1 MWTNIETMNTTNSIF
16 IPSVHRSIDAAQ
28 LSAGLADLGNIVRT
42 DFFEMVP
49 QKAHWKRAAVY
60 FAQNV
65 TFVTNDVRCYQVG
78 DKTYK
83 CTLLVNTNPIPFSE
97 RNIHQIDRE
106 VTTLRELVLYQAT
119 RIDELILENKKKD
132 EKIKNWVEKR
142 GRTVHEI
149 PFPQLDTAFYADSRD
164 HFDVELFSEEE
175 DSDANIC
182 TPIQRGDSSS
192 FWVLSPDESRDL
204 LEYEEDK

>member
-1 MWTNIETMNTTNSIF
+1 
-16 IPSVHRSIDAAQ
+16 
-28 LSAGLADLGNIVRT
+28 
-42 DFFEMVP
+42 
-49 QKAHWKRAAVY
+49 
-60 FAQNV
+60 
-65 TFVTNDVRCYQVG
+65 
-78 DKTYK
+78 
-83 CTLLVNTNPIPFSE
+83 
-97 RNIHQIDRE
+97 

-149 PFPQLDTAFYADSRD
+149 PPPRLDTAFYADSRD

-192 FWVLSPDESRDL
+192 FWVLSPDESQIL
-204 LEYEEDK
+204 TEYQE